1 MSILTDIFNSAT
13 GGLVSGI
20 GDTVKKFVTT
30 DKDRLE
36 MQLALEKQVQDY
48 SLKLNEQI
56 VDAEAQVT
64 QRQTN
69 DMTSDSWLSKN
80 VRPMILIFLT
90 VMTVV
95 LAYSTIFTLPPDKV
109 TLLKPWVDT
118 IGGLLSMVYGFYFGS
133 RGLEKIG
140 QMVTQT
146 LKK

>member
-1 MSILTDIFNSAT
+1 
-13 GGLVSGI
+13 
-20 GDTVKKFVTT
+20 
-30 DKDRLE
+30 
-36 MQLALEKQVQDY
+36 
-48 SLKLNEQI
+48 
-56 VDAEAQVT
+56 
-64 QRQTN
+64 
-69 DMTSDSWLSKN
+69 MTSDSWLSKN

-95 LAYSTIFTLPPDKV
+95 LAYSTIFALPPDKV
-109 TLLKPWVDT
+109 TLLKPWIDT

>member
-1 MSILTDIFNSAT
+1 MSLLTDIFNSAT
-13 GGLVSGI
+13 GGLVAGI

-36 MQLALEKQVQDY
+36 MQLALEKQVQEY

-109 TLLKPWVDT
+109 TLLKPWIDT